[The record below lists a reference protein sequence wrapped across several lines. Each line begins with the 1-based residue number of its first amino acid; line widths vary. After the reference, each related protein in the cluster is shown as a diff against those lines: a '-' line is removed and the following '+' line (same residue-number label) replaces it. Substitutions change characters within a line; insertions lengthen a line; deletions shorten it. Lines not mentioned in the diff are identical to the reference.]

1 MAKRANGRP
10 ARIPKARTLRRSSLQ
25 RVDVTRAEYNE
36 IIDLLNERNLIL
48 NALRE
53 AIERLER
60 ADHVQFARTAQL
72 QADIDLLKR
81 ALERPKAS

>member
-25 RVDVTRAEYNE
+25 RVDVTRAEYND
-36 IIDLLNERNLIL
+36 IIDILNERNRIL

-53 AIERLER
+53 AIDRLER
-60 ADHVQFARTAQL
+60 ADDVQFARTAQL
-72 QADIDLLKR
+72 QADLDLIKR
-81 ALERPKAS
+81 ALDRSKAS